1 MTVMGSEI
9 VAAEQFV
16 MDRLAARVALVAVI
30 PVTRHFSGPA
40 PSGTAFPYIRADF
53 LAGPD
58 LQALGAI
65 RVWSRPRYNVYVVDR
80 AGSFVPLEVA
90 AQEIDAALQGSSGTA
105 RGASIRD
112 CEREAVYAKVEI
124 VAGVQYRHLGGRYAM
139 RVQE

>member
-1 MTVMGSEI
+1 MLPGVEIIATEQYVME
-9 VAAEQFV
+9 
-16 MDRLAARVALVAVI
+16 RLAARPALVALI
-30 PVTRHFSGPA
+30 PVDRHFSGPA

-53 LAGPD
+53 LTSPD
-58 LQALGAI
+58 LQALGAV

-80 AGSFVPLEVA
+80 AGSFVPLEA
-90 AQEIDAALQGSSGTA
+90 AASEIDAALQGSSGTA

-112 CEREAVYAKVEI
+112 CEREAVYAKIET